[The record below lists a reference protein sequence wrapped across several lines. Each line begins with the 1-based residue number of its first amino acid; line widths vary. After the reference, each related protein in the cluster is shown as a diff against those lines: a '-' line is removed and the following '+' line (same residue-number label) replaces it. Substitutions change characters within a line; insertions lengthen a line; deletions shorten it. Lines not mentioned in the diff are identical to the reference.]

1 MCFAP
6 QQRALFRHL
15 NFQKWSEPWCFYH
28 FDFEMCF
35 APQRRALFRHRNFQ
49 KWSEAGVFCAFSL
62 GKVLCATTACN
73 FSSLIWPDGS
83 APAALASL
91 LFDPPEP
98 QIIGK
103 TQCFATFLPFRASA
117 SSFFWLFFFSD
128 LLSSTL
134 LFSLTLPISAFHL
147 SILSEVWLL
156 NFLRLLHMLRK
167 KQYIDILWGNT
178 LVGISMSD
186 HESSSAGL
194 ETYRLRGGTTL
205 GLLSNTNSN
214 LLKSSTSTSHFEY
227 FELGTWCPWSS
238 DHHLSPYL
246 CNSNL
251 KEDLSQTAVID
262 GTQRHLCRRQVDEN
276 LHHGQTLRFLPCA
289 HGCNTSPPG
298 TLEASVTG
306 PDLKSQ
312 SSICFLGAK
321 SWLGLNSSLGIIGA

>member
-1 MCFAP
+1 
-6 QQRALFRHL
+6 
-15 NFQKWSEPWCFYH
+15 
-28 FDFEMCF
+28 
-35 APQRRALFRHRNFQ
+35 
-49 KWSEAGVFCAFSL
+49 
-62 GKVLCATTACN
+62 
-73 FSSLIWPDGS
+73 
-83 APAALASL
+83 
-91 LFDPPEP
+91 
-98 QIIGK
+98 
-103 TQCFATFLPFRASA
+103 
-117 SSFFWLFFFSD
+117 
-128 LLSSTL
+128 
-134 LFSLTLPISAFHL
+134 
-147 SILSEVWLL
+147 
-156 NFLRLLHMLRK
+156 MLRK

-289 HGCNTSPPG
+289 HGCNTSPSGHSRGVGHWPG
-298 TLEASVTG
+298 PQISEFYLFFGGKILAGSELIIRDHWGIAMYSLIMMVPYLFMIQSQPVASYRTILV
-306 PDLKSQ
+306 
-312 SSICFLGAK
+312 
-321 SWLGLNSSLGIIGA
+321 GLCWTVSRKIWCLFFGTNILDGGGNETAQAEPVYGNGKGIPLLTVLPIGWMTVQKTT

>member
-1 MCFAP
+1 
-6 QQRALFRHL
+6 
-15 NFQKWSEPWCFYH
+15 
-28 FDFEMCF
+28 
-35 APQRRALFRHRNFQ
+35 
-49 KWSEAGVFCAFSL
+49 
-62 GKVLCATTACN
+62 
-73 FSSLIWPDGS
+73 
-83 APAALASL
+83 
-91 LFDPPEP
+91 
-98 QIIGK
+98 
-103 TQCFATFLPFRASA
+103 
-117 SSFFWLFFFSD
+117 
-128 LLSSTL
+128 
-134 LFSLTLPISAFHL
+134 
-147 SILSEVWLL
+147 
-156 NFLRLLHMLRK
+156 
-167 KQYIDILWGNT
+167 
-178 LVGISMSD
+178 MSD

-205 GLLSNTNSN
+205 GLLSNTNLN

-312 SSICFLGAK
+312 SSICILGGK
-321 SWLGLNSSLGIIGA
+321 ILTGSEPIIRGHWGIAMYSRLWWCLSIYDPITAYSIL